1 MIVNADLVL
10 ARDDETLSEW
20 LDMRRQVESGE
31 FYHESDYGPD
41 TSDREDFHSDG

>member
-1 MIVNADLVL
+1 MIICADLIQ

-20 LDMRRQVESGE
+20 LDMRQRAADGE
-31 FYHESDYGPD
+31 FDYDCGPD